1 MEQGTSIT
9 NARRKTQ
16 KNTMD
21 IFVRTKKR
29 KENIKKNNFLIF
41 DFSKKKL
48 KIILN
53 MIKTNLKFIYF
64 QII

>member
-1 MEQGTSIT
+1 
-9 NARRKTQ
+9 
-16 KNTMD
+16 MD

-29 KENIKKNNFLIF
+29 KKNIKKNNFLIF